1 MKPAR
6 RTQAQGD
13 EAAQAA
19 PPLAVPAGLVY
30 VSDAMPGHRRVRR
43 GASFG
48 YQGPDGR
55 LLIDEGELA
64 RIRRLAIPPAYTDVW
79 ICPLPHGH
87 LQATGRDARGRKQYR
102 YHADWSAERG
112 DSKYARLEAFGRAL
126 PRIRARV
133 ARDLLGAGPGA
144 PVQRAQLLAT
154 LVRLLDTTFVRVGNE
169 SYARENG
176 SYGLTTLRSE
186 HAGVRGGR
194 LRLRFRGKSGVQH
207 EVAVED
213 PRVARVVRR
222 CQQLP
227 GQELFAYEDED
238 GTVRGVGSGDVNDY
252 LAEAAGA
259 LGERYT
265 AKDFRTWH
273 GSVQALEL
281 LRAACAPAPPA
292 SKTAA
297 AAVCAQVVR
306 EVAGRLGNTAA
317 VCRKAYIHPAVLA
330 LAQPLAQEAAEAA
343 AGFDWSRLEAGPAPA
358 RGLRAAERRL
368 LRLLASVRREAQA
381 AARESAVGRGSRRA
395 APRPAARQA
404 ATAATPAGTA
414 ADASGPGPRR
424 PAAPEASAAPSAPA
438 ARGDAVPRVRAG
450 ATRPRTAR
458 AAPASP

>member
-6 RTQAQGD
+6 RAQAEAD
-13 EAAQAA
+13 EVAQAA
-19 PPLAVPAGLVY
+19 PPVAVPAGLVY

-43 GASFG
+43 GASFA
-48 YQGPDGR
+48 YRRPDGR
-55 LLIDEGELA
+55 WLADEAELA

-112 DSKYARLEAFGRAL
+112 DTKYARLEAFGRAL

-133 ARDLLGAGPGA
+133 ARDLRGAGPGA
-144 PVQRAQLLAT
+144 PVERAQLLAT
-154 LVRLLDTTFVRVGNE
+154 LVRLIDTTFVRVGNE
-169 SYARENG
+169 SYVRENG

-186 HAGVRGGR
+186 HAGMRGGR

-227 GQELFAYEDED
+227 GQELFAYEDAN

-252 LAEAAGA
+252 LAEVAGT

-281 LRAACAPAPPA
+281 LRTACAPAPPA

-330 LAQPLAQEAAEAA
+330 LAQPLAVEAAEAA

-358 RGLRAAERRL
+358 RGLQAAERRL
-368 LRLLASVRREAQA
+368 LRLLASVRRDAEA
-381 AARESAVGRGSRRA
+381 AARRSGFSRASARA
-395 APRPAARQA
+395 APRPAACQA
-404 ATAATPAGTA
+404 ATAA
-414 ADASGPGPRR
+414 S
-424 PAAPEASAAPSAPA
+424 SAAPSAPA
-438 ARGDAVPRVRAG
+438 PRRDTSRAPTPPRAAG
-450 ATRPRTAR
+450 APRGPR
-458 AAPASP
+458 AARREGADPAAAV